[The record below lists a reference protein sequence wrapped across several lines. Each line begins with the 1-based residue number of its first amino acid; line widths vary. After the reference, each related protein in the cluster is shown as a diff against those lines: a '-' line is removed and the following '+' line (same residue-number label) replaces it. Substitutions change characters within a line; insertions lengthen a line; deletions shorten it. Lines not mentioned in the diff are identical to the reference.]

1 MGYLPG
7 KEAYTDEG
15 DKPLNGTVKES
26 GVVLL
31 KIEASFYIFLEK
43 KYLISK
49 FFSHI
54 PIAICVKESTSF
66 NK

>member
-1 MGYLPG
+1 MTTPST
-7 KEAYTDEG
+7 AQSQ
-15 DKPLNGTVKES
+15 ES

-43 KYLISK
+43 TKTLISK

-54 PIAICVKESTSF
+54 PIAIYMKESTNF

>member
-1 MGYLPG
+1 MTTPST
-7 KEAYTDEG
+7 AQSQ
-15 DKPLNGTVKES
+15 ES

-43 KYLISK
+43 TKTLISK
-49 FFSHI
+49 FSHI
-54 PIAICVKESTSF
+54 PIAIYMKESTNF